1 MFENPKL
8 TFDIG
13 SATMETNI
21 KLSGK
26 EIKKYTRN
34 IFYNYY
40 CLDGCLGIDD
50 WDFILCE
57 QCEAYKQLK
66 KGETFFIVT
75 T

>member
-26 EIKKYTRN
+26 EIKKYTR
-34 IFYNYY
+34 
-40 CLDGCLGIDD
+40 
-50 WDFILCE
+50 
-57 QCEAYKQLK
+57 
-66 KGETFFIVT
+66 TFFTIIIAWMVV
-75 T
+75 